1 MKLII
6 FDVGNAFCSL
16 VSSPNG
22 YGLMVDCGSNEDKEN
37 PVDAIYRYRNWL
49 QLRSYVTRQGISY
62 PLGLLHITHP
72 DEDHVRNA
80 VRIKKEQTPYLMHKT
95 KWEEFPDG
103 TDIYNE
109 YRTLL
114 DNCYRGSNP
123 EVIDWGFDIN
133 KTFSIPIEVVR
144 NNPKLKD
151 KVRNNSSILRYL
163 SYNDV
168 KILYTGDLESAG
180 WDWLIANDRDFVQT
194 IRNGVDILIAPHHGH
209 KSGFPKA
216 LLDIIGNVKM
226 VIHSK
231 DSEAGKD
238 GTDVASQYSNYAYGA
253 VYNVID
259 GTPREGKVLTTRS
272 NGNIFIE
279 IKESAFE
286 VWTEQASSNHK
297 PLYQTNVNV
306 TNRI

>member
-37 PVDAIYRYRNWL
+37 PIDAIRRYRNWL
-49 QLRSYVTRQGISY
+49 KLRSYVTRQGISY

-80 VRIKKEQTPYLMHKT
+80 VRIKKELTPYLMHKT

>member
-1 MKLII
+1 MKLIV

-49 QLRSYVTRQGISY
+49 QLRSYVTRQGMSY

-80 VRIKKEQTPYLMHKT
+80 VRIKKELTPYLMHKT

-123 EVIDWGFDIN
+123 EAIDSGFDIN

-151 KVRNNSSILRYL
+151 KVRNNSSILRYIA
-163 SYNDV
+163 YNGV
-168 KILYTGDLESAG
+168 KVLFTGDLESAG
-180 WDWLIANDRDFVQT
+180 WEWLIAHDQDFVQT
-194 IRNGVDILIAPHHGH
+194 IKCGVDILIAPHHGH

-216 LLDIIGNVKM
+216 LFDIIGNVKM

-231 DSEAGKD
+231 DSEADKD
-238 GTDVASQYSNYAYGA
+238 GTDVASQYSNYASG
-253 VYNVID
+253 VIYRVIN
-259 GTPREGKVLTTRS
+259 GGKHQGRVVTTRS
-272 NGNIFIE
+272 NGNICIE
-279 IKESAFE
+279 IKDRSFN
-286 VWTEQASSNHK
+286 VWTEHASANHM
-297 PLYQTNVNV
+297 PLYQTEVNV
-306 TNRI
+306 TNKV

>member
-37 PVDAIYRYRNWL
+37 PVDAIRRYRDWL
-49 QLRSYVTRQGISY
+49 QLRSYVTRQGVSY

-80 VRIKKEQTPYLMHKT
+80 VRIKKELTPYLMQKT
-95 KWEEFPDG
+95 RWEEFPDG
-103 TDIYNE
+103 QEIHSE
-109 YRTLL
+109 YRSLL
-114 DNCYRGSNP
+114 DNPYRGSNP
-123 EVIDWGFDIN
+123 ETVDWGFDIN

-144 NNPKLKD
+144 NHPNLKD
-151 KVRNNSSILRYL
+151 KVRNNSSILRYIAC
-163 SYNDV
+163 NGV
-168 KILYTGDLESAG
+168 KVLFTGDLESVG
-180 WDWLIANDRDFVQT
+180 WEWLIAHDHDFVQT
-194 IRNGVDILIAPHHGH
+194 IKCGVDILIAPHHGH

-216 LLDIIGNVKM
+216 LFDIIGNVKM

-231 DSEAGKD
+231 DSEADKD
-238 GTDVASQYSNYAYGA
+238 GTDVASQYSNYASG
-253 VYNVID
+253 VIYRVIN
-259 GTPREGKVLTTRS
+259 GGKHQGRVVTTRS
-272 NGNIFIE
+272 NGNICIE
-279 IKESAFE
+279 IKDRAFDI
-286 VWTEQASSNHK
+286 WTEQASSNHT

>member
-49 QLRSYVTRQGISY
+49 QLRSYVTRQGMSY

-80 VRIKKEQTPYLMHKT
+80 VRIKKELTPYLMHKM

-123 EVIDWGFDIN
+123 EAIDWGFDIN

-151 KVRNNSSILRYL
+151 KVRNNSSILRYIA
-163 SYNDV
+163 YNGV
-168 KILYTGDLESAG
+168 KVLFTGDLESAG
-180 WDWLIANDRDFVQT
+180 WEWLIEHDQDFVQT
-194 IRNGVDILIAPHHGH
+194 IKYGVDILIAPHHGH

-216 LLDIIGNVKM
+216 LFDVIGNVKM

-238 GTDVASQYSNYAYGA
+238 GTDVATQYSNYACGA
-253 VYNVID
+253 VYNVIN

-272 NGNIFIE
+272 NGNICIE
-279 IKESAFE
+279 IKDRAFD
-286 VWTEQASSNHK
+286 VWTEQASFNHT

>member
-1 MKLII
+1 MKLIV

-80 VRIKKEQTPYLMHKT
+80 VRIKKELTPYLMQKT
-95 KWEEFPDG
+95 RWEEFPDG
-103 TDIYNE
+103 QEIHSE
-109 YRTLL
+109 YRSLL
-114 DNCYRGSNP
+114 DNPYRGSNP
-123 EVIDWGFDIN
+123 ETVDWGFDIN

-144 NNPKLKD
+144 NHPNLKD
-151 KVRNNSSILRYL
+151 KVRNNSSILRYIAC
-163 SYNDV
+163 NGV
-168 KILYTGDLESAG
+168 KVLFTGDLESVG
-180 WDWLIANDRDFVQT
+180 WEWLIAHDHDFVQT
-194 IRNGVDILIAPHHGH
+194 IKCGVDILIAPHHGH

-216 LLDIIGNVKM
+216 LFDIIGNVKM

-231 DSEAGKD
+231 DSEADKD
-238 GTDVASQYSNYAYGA
+238 GTDVASQYSNYASG
-253 VYNVID
+253 VIYRVIN
-259 GTPREGKVLTTRS
+259 GGKYQGRVVTTRS
-272 NGNIFIE
+272 NGNICIE
-279 IKESAFE
+279 IKYRSFN
-286 VWTEQASSNHK
+286 VWTEHASANHM
-297 PLYQTNVNV
+297 PLYQTEVNV
-306 TNRI
+306 TNKV

>member
-49 QLRSYVTRQGISY
+49 QLRSYVTRQGMSY

-80 VRIKKEQTPYLMHKT
+80 VRIKKELTPYLMQKT
-95 KWEEFPDG
+95 RWEEFPDG
-103 TDIYNE
+103 QEIHSE
-109 YRTLL
+109 YRSLL
-114 DNCYRGSNP
+114 DNPYRGSNP
-123 EVIDWGFDIN
+123 ETVDWRFDIN

-144 NNPKLKD
+144 NHPNLKD
-151 KVRNNSSILRYL
+151 KVRNNSSILRYIAC
-163 SYNDV
+163 NGV
-168 KILYTGDLESAG
+168 KVLFTGDLESVG
-180 WDWLIANDRDFVQT
+180 WEWLIAHDHDFVQT
-194 IRNGVDILIAPHHGH
+194 IKCGVDILIAPHHGH

-216 LLDIIGNVKM
+216 LFDIIGNVKM

-231 DSEAGKD
+231 DSEADKD
-238 GTDVASQYSNYAYGA
+238 GTDVASQYSNYASG
-253 VYNVID
+253 VIYRVIN
-259 GTPREGKVLTTRS
+259 GGKYQGRVVTTRS
-272 NGNIFIE
+272 NGNICIE
-279 IKESAFE
+279 IKDRSFN
-286 VWTEQASSNHK
+286 VWTEHASANHM
-297 PLYQTNVNV
+297 PLYQTEVNV
-306 TNRI
+306 TNKV

>member
-49 QLRSYVTRQGISY
+49 QLRSYVTRQGVSY

-80 VRIKKEQTPYLMHKT
+80 VRIKKELTPYLMQKT
-95 KWEEFPDG
+95 RWEEFPDG
-103 TDIYNE
+103 QEIHSE
-109 YRTLL
+109 YRSLL
-114 DNCYRGSNP
+114 DNPYRGSNP
-123 EVIDWGFDIN
+123 EMVDWGFDIN

-144 NNPKLKD
+144 NHPNLKD
-151 KVRNNSSILRYL
+151 KVRNNSSILRYIAC
-163 SYNDV
+163 NGV
-168 KILYTGDLESAG
+168 KVLFTGDLESVG
-180 WDWLIANDRDFVQT
+180 WEWLIAHDHDFLQT
-194 IRNGVDILIAPHHGH
+194 IKCGVDILIAPHHGH

-216 LLDIIGNVKM
+216 LFDIIGNVKM

-231 DSEAGKD
+231 DSEADKD
-238 GTDVASQYSNYAYGA
+238 GTDVASQYSNYASG
-253 VYNVID
+253 VIYRVIN
-259 GTPREGKVLTTRS
+259 GGKHQGRVVTTRS
-272 NGNIFIE
+272 NGNICIE
-279 IKESAFE
+279 IKDRSFN
-286 VWTEQASSNHK
+286 VWTEHASANHM
-297 PLYQTNVNV
+297 PLYQAEVNV
-306 TNRI
+306 TNKV

>member
-49 QLRSYVTRQGISY
+49 QLRSYVTRQGVSY

-80 VRIKKEQTPYLMHKT
+80 VRIKKELTPYLMQKT
-95 KWEEFPDG
+95 RWEEFPDG
-103 TDIYNE
+103 QEIHSE
-109 YRTLL
+109 YRSLL
-114 DNCYRGSNP
+114 DNPYRGSNP
-123 EVIDWGFDIN
+123 EMVDWGFDIN

-144 NNPKLKD
+144 NHPNLKD
-151 KVRNNSSILRYL
+151 KVRNNSSILRYIAC
-163 SYNDV
+163 NGV
-168 KILYTGDLESAG
+168 KVLFTGDLESVG
-180 WDWLIANDRDFVQT
+180 WEWLIAHDHDFVQT
-194 IRNGVDILIAPHHGH
+194 IKCGVDILIAPHHGH

-216 LLDIIGNVKM
+216 LFDIIGNVKM

-231 DSEAGKD
+231 DSEADKD
-238 GTDVASQYSNYAYGA
+238 GTDVASQYSNYASG
-253 VYNVID
+253 VIYRVIN
-259 GTPREGKVLTTRS
+259 GGKHQGRVVTTRS
-272 NGNIFIE
+272 NGNICIE
-279 IKESAFE
+279 IKDRSFN
-286 VWTEQASSNHK
+286 VWTEHASANHM
-297 PLYQTNVNV
+297 PLYQTEVNV
-306 TNRI
+306 TNKV